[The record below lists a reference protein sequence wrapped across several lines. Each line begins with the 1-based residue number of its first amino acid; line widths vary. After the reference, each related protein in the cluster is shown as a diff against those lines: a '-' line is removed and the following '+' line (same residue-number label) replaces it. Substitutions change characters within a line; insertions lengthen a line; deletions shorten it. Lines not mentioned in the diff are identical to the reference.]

1 MLTCWNSLKSHQIP
15 FSFRVRNRSWPSFW
29 WNKHQ
34 RTHPAGA
41 AEAWKCPDSLR
52 MIQKPQNRLHNCH
65 NWRWFPYHFRMLF
78 INFRTFCDA
87 ILETRLEMSNGNPS
101 KIFPKI
107 IRMIRPWIR
116 EKTFGILIH
125 LHSDFPLTSLDHICS
140 RLEQS
145 YQCPGVCW
153 CTDVTWDFTNK
164 NGDVP
169 MFPSGMTRW
178 WT

>member
-1 MLTCWNSLKSHQIP
+1 MLTCWNSLKSDQLP
-15 FSFRVRNRSWPSFW
+15 FSFRKKQILTQFLVKQTPKKLILQVLQRPGNAQIRCEWFRNLKIGF
-29 WNKHQ
+29 
-34 RTHPAGA
+34 
-41 AEAWKCPDSLR
+41 
-52 MIQKPQNRLHNCH
+52 INCH

-101 KIFPKI
+101 KI

-116 EKTFGILIH
+116 KKTFGILTH
-125 LHSDFPLTSLDHICS
+125 LDWDFPLTSLDHICS

-164 NGDVP
+164 NGYVP
-169 MFPSGMTRW
+169 MSPSGITRW